1 MVGLVQQVLPHG
13 VSGQQDFVGGEE
25 LLHTLVGDAD
35 FLRTLGKQLVGD
47 AGIRVLLLYQGGDAH
62 QGGGLQQGAAG
73 IAAHAHGC
81 LGAEVLDYLLRLPLA
96 AQQLDEHA
104 EVLPQ
109 VLAVEACHRQSDDAV
124 ACVGHALHLHAPFGA
139 HEEYLCLGAQLA
151 QGIGYG
157 DGGEDVPA
165 RAAPADD
172 DARGFVG
179 RCRMFIVHIHDVCN
193 VMFMFRFKTPSHPC
207 RGHTRVPV
215 WDISESRSVEYLF
228 SGLLNTYSPVC

>member
-1 MVGLVQQVLPHG
+1 MVVQQVLAHG
-13 VSGQQDFVGGEE
+13 VAGEQQLVGGEE
-25 LLHTLVGDAD
+25 LLHALVGHAD
-35 FLRTLGKQLVGD
+35 SLRVLGQQLVGD
-47 AGIRVLLLYQGGDAH
+47 PGIRVLLLYQGGDAH

-109 VLAVEACHRQSDDAV
+109 VLAVEACHRQPDDGV
-124 ACVGHALHLHAPFGA
+124 ACVGHALHLHASLRA
-139 HEEYLCLGAQLA
+139 YKEYLGLRAQLA
-151 QGIGYG
+151 QGVGYG

-172 DARGFVG
+172 DARGFAG

-207 RGHTRVPV
+207 RGHIRVPV
-215 WDISESRSVEYLF
+215 WDISESRY
-228 SGLLNTYSPVC
+228 GTYPSPGVGHIRVPAC